1 MCGMCLVLTI
11 SACANLTAV
20 DRPLS
25 HWTSEVD
32 RHLGKRIAGN
42 RSPELLVL
50 VAFSGGGT
58 RAAAFSYGVLKALA
72 ATEITTENGR
82 RSILHEIDVISS
94 VSGGSFTSAYYG
106 LYGDRIFEEF
116 EERFLRKNVEGALIG
131 QVLNPIN
138 WVRLLSSSY
147 GRSDLA
153 ARYYDKILFDNA
165 TFADLNRPDA
175 PLVLINTTDLA
186 TGVRFPFLQKMFD
199 LICADLDPYPVS
211 RAVAAS
217 SAVPVLLSPIVLKNF
232 AGSCGYKPPAWLDEA
247 GKDQE
252 VTYRKLVARDLEGY
266 LDQKKRPWVHL
277 VDGGIADN
285 LGLRSFYNSVSL
297 IGDPH
302 FALDYFGHPDVR
314 QILIIS
320 VNSRARKEPDWA
332 LDRDA
337 PSLAQVIESISSDQI
352 IQYDID
358 SLELVRSAYKKW
370 TEQISTSEHPVSFNF
385 VEVSFESVRNDTE
398 RHFLNN
404 IGTNFDLNDEQV
416 DHLISAAGQVLRE
429 SREFKEFLERNDVS
443 IDKKQETLGT
453 KSPTP
458 GF

>member
-1 MCGMCLVLTI
+1 MCVVCLALAI
-11 SACANLTAV
+11 SGCANLTAV
-20 DRPLS
+20 DKPLS
-25 HWTSEVD
+25 RWTPEVD
-32 RHLGKRIAGN
+32 HHFGERMAGD

-58 RAAAFSYGVLKALA
+58 RAATFSYGVLKALA
-72 ATEITTENGR
+72 ATEITTANGQ

-94 VSGGSFTSAYYG
+94 VSGGSFTSVYYS
-106 LYGDRIFEEF
+106 LYGDRIFGEF

-131 QVLNPIN
+131 QVFNPIN
-138 WVRLLSSSY
+138 WVRLLSSTY

-165 TFADLNRPDA
+165 TFADLHRPGA
-175 PLVLINTTDLA
+175 PLVFINATDLA
-186 TGVRFPFLQKMFD
+186 TGVRFPFNQWMFD
-199 LICADLDPYPVS
+199 LICADLDQYPVS

-217 SAVPVLLSPIVLKNF
+217 SAVPIVLSPITLKSF

-247 GKDQE
+247 KKDE
-252 VTYRKLVARDLEGY
+252 MVTYRKLEARDLENY

-285 LGLRSFYNSVSL
+285 LGLRSFYNSVRL

-302 FALDYFGHPDVR
+302 LAFDKFGHPDVR

-332 LDRDA
+332 LERAA
-337 PSLAQVIESISSDQI
+337 PSLTQIIGSTSSDQI
-352 IQYDID
+352 ARYSADTLD
-358 SLELVRSAYKKW
+358 LVRSAYKKW
-370 TEQISTSEHPVSFNF
+370 TEQVSTSEHPVSFNF
-385 VEVSFESVRNDTE
+385 VEVSFESVRDDAE

-416 DHLISAAGQVLRE
+416 DRLISAAGQVLRE
-429 SREFKEFLERNDVS
+429 SREFKEFLERNNGS
-443 IDKKQETLGT
+443 GDKKQETLGA
-453 KSPTP
+453 KSP
-458 GF
+458 